1 MKKTALA
8 SLLLMLPAIV
18 ASGCSDPTLEVSTF
32 WSPGIGAANIGPVYD
47 WSPDNQELHAKASPD
62 AARVAERLKA
72 TLGEHLAARGY
83 RPANNEKPDL
93 WVSYYVGSKT
103 IGPGTAAVNF
113 VNRGQLVVDLLD
125 PERGDRLW
133 RGTAQA
139 DIDTQD
145 TPEARDKRIQ
155 EAVQRMIADLPDH
168 ARKP

>member
-1 MKKTALA
+1 MMRTVTVFILLVLPVVA
-8 SLLLMLPAIV
+8 S
-18 ASGCSDPTLEVSTF
+18 SGCSDPTLEVRTF
-32 WSPGIGAANIGPVYD
+32 WSPGVDAAKIGSVYD
-47 WSPDNQELHAKASPD
+47 WSPDNQDLHAKASPD

-72 TLGEHLAARGY
+72 TLAEHFAARGY
-83 RPANNEKPDL
+83 RQANNEKPDL

-139 DIDTQD
+139 DVDTQD

-168 ARKP
+168 ARKQ